1 MYFHKC
7 LISFFT
13 VHIIYDLSNCPFVY
27 LSIQFFVIMFFLL
40 SSFFAFWALSLSLSL
55 WISKNLNIF
64 KLWHADK
71 WQMDTWTI
79 CLFDLVN
86 CFYVWPSRKLLKAFE
101 LHGRWIIVHLIMICL
116 PYPPSRTT
124 HRPSGTTHRPSTMTT
139 ATLTTTHRPS
149 GMTHSP

>member
-1 MYFHKC
+1 MIC
-7 LISFFT
+7 PI
-13 VHIIYDLSNCPFVY
+13 VH
-27 LSIQFFVIMFFLL
+27 LSICLSSFLL
-40 SSFFAFWALSLSLSL
+40 SCSSFSPLSLHFELSLSLSL

-124 HRPSGTTHRPSTMTT
+124 HRPSWRTHRPSTMTT
-139 ATLTTTHRPS
+139 ATLITTHRPS
-149 GMTHSP
+149 GMTHTTIYNDNSNINNDP